1 MKKKILFF
9 FLSVFI
15 FSLYSCSSDD
25 NNNEYYDLNVV
36 FISNNPDSNVLISG
50 TGIIGG
56 KYIKKVHKEV
66 VSVPRY
72 SEKIFYASCEDEKTL
87 LTIKIFNS
95 KGKLIQEK
103 SQNSGVAII
112 ILPKF

>member
-25 NNNEYYDLNVV
+25 NNSESYDLNVV
-36 FISNNPDSNVLISG
+36 FISNNPDSNVYISG
-50 TGIIGG
+50 TGIDG
-56 KYIKKVHKEV
+56 KYIKKAHKEV
-66 VSVPRY
+66 VTVPR
-72 SEKIFYASCEDEKTL
+72 SNEKKFYARCKDEKTL

-103 SQNSGVAII
+103 SQNSVVTI